1 MLKFG
6 NKEFRNLQEQVL
18 RNMKNIQDIMDG
30 VTVLA
35 EFGIKVIGHVN
46 SAADLPDPETY
57 EGEYGDAY
65 VVGTEEPYNYYIF
78 TRAFEGDETPQWF
91 NLGVFPAPGPQG
103 ETGPQGPVGPQGP
116 QGNTGADGSPAG
128 FGSITAT
135 AQTLVPGSSATAT
148 VVASGPDNEKSF
160 AFTFGIP
167 RGQDGSS
174 DVNWGDIGGTLADQT
189 DLQTALDNKVTLDT
203 TQTISG
209 SKEFSQSL
217 VVGANSG
224 TQTLKIGSTPNSLE
238 ISTNASGAPY
248 ITVKKGVSPSDPDY
262 RYWVYYVPTASGE
275 LLTTGNLSSNV
286 KTINNQSIVGS
297 GNINIATATWG
308 NITGV
313 LSNQTDLQTALNNK
327 VTVDT
332 AQNIT
337 GVKTFNNGSIV
348 IKDSS
353 IDNAATTLG
362 RVGSSGNY
370 AINFPANNGTV
381 ALTTDVPSAY
391 VVSAT
396 VSGDTL
402 VLSNAGGTSTSYTPN
417 IPDAVSGTNDGT
429 NWTSLTIG
437 SATYG
442 IGGGSAPSNMVTTD
456 TAQTISGTKTFTSD
470 IYLNTSKISADS
482 SYMYFDRGGSYNKEY
497 MYLGNGIVFK
507 PGANDSN
514 TMTLKMGSSVDAL
527 YFAPNIYID
536 ADLGKQDNG

>member
-30 VTVLA
+30 TTVLA

-189 DLQTALDNKVTLDT
+189 DLQTALNSKADGADVVHLTGAETITGIKTFIDTINIKESQSGQLEINADGEITCEADDYGIDAYLQLPAQGTSSQRATLATLGDIPSLANYVTLD
-203 TQTISG
+203 G
-209 SKEFSQSL
+209 AQSITGYKTFNRANTDDPIFTL
-217 VVGANSG
+217 IGGWGANAKTYDFKVSSDALIIHRNG
-224 TQTLKIGSTPNSLE
+224 YAYVQFVLKDGELQTQTLKPAGLNTNYSL
-238 ISTNASGAPY
+238 G
-248 ITVKKGVSPSDPDY
+248 GPSNY
-262 RYWVYYVPTASGE
+262 GYY
-275 LLTTGNLSSNV
+275 NLYLRNKIYSN
-286 KTINNQSIVGS
+286 NN
-297 GNINIATATWG
+297 
-308 NITGV
+308 
-313 LSNQTDLQTALNNK
+313 
-327 VTVDT
+327 DT
-332 AQNIT
+332 Y
-337 GVKTFNNGSIV
+337 G
-348 IKDSS
+348 
-353 IDNAATTLG
+353 
-362 RVGSSGNY
+362 
-370 AINFPANNGTV
+370 
-381 ALTTDVPSAY
+381 
-391 VVSAT
+391 
-396 VSGDTL
+396 L
-402 VLSNAGGTSTSYTPN
+402 VL
-417 IPDAVSGTNDGT
+417 PDTTN
-429 NWTSLTIG
+429 
-437 SATYG
+437 
-442 IGGGSAPSNMVTTD
+442 
-456 TAQTISGTKTFTSD
+456 
-470 IYLNTSKISADS
+470 
-482 SYMYFDRGGSYNKEY
+482 
-497 MYLGNGIVFK
+497 
-507 PGANDSN
+507 
-514 TMTLKMGSSVDAL
+514 
-527 YFAPNIYID
+527 
-536 ADLGKQDNG
+536 

>member
-30 VTVLA
+30 ATVLA
-35 EFGIKVIGHVN
+35 EFGIKVIGHVA
-46 SAADLPDPETY
+46 SVEDLPDPATY

-65 VVGTEEPYNYYIF
+65 LVDTEDAYDYYIF

-103 ETGPQGPVGPQGP
+103 ETGPVGPVGPQGP

-128 FGSITAT
+128 FGTITAT

-148 VVASGPDNEKSF
+148 VVASGPDTEKSF

-203 TQTISG
+203 TQRISG
-209 SKEFSQSL
+209 SKEFAQSL
-217 VVGANSG
+217 VVGSNSG
-224 TQTLKIGSTPNSLE
+224 TQTLKIGSTPNYLE

-248 ITVKKGVSPSDPDY
+248 ITVRKGVGPSDPDY

-297 GNINIATATWG
+297 GNINIASATWG
-308 NITGV
+308 NITGT

-362 RVGSSGNY
+362 RIGSSGNY
-370 AINFPANNGTV
+370 AINFPANNGTL
-381 ALTTDVPSAY
+381 ALTSD
-391 VVSAT
+391 
-396 VSGDTL
+396 
-402 VLSNAGGTSTSYTPN
+402 
-417 IPDAVSGTNDGT
+417 IPAAVSGTNDGT
-429 NWTSLTIG
+429 NWTTLTIG
-437 SATYG
+437 SDTYG

-456 TAQTISGTKTFTSD
+456 TAQTISGVKTFTSD
-470 IYLNTSKISADS
+470 VYLNTSKISADGN
-482 SYMYFDRGGSYNKEY
+482 YMYFDLGGSYDKEY
-497 MYLGNGIVFK
+497 MYIGNGIVFK
-507 PGANDSN
+507 PGRYDSSD
-514 TMTLKMGSSVDAL
+514 MTIRMGSNSSAL
-527 YFAPNIYID
+527 YLAPNIYID
-536 ADLGKQDNG
+536 ADLGQQDRG

>member
-30 VTVLA
+30 TTVLA

-189 DLQTALDNKVTLDT
+189 DLQTALNSKADGADVVHLTGAETITGIKTFIDTINIKESQSNFVELKCLSSNKIQIGSSAGASSTLRLGDANGGGSHRGQLEINADGEITCEADDYGIDAYLQLPAQGTSSQRATLATLGDIPSLANYVTLD
-203 TQTISG
+203 G
-209 SKEFSQSL
+209 AQSITGYKTFNRANTDDPIFTL
-217 VVGANSG
+217 IGGWGANAKTYDFKVSSDALIIHRNG
-224 TQTLKIGSTPNSLE
+224 YAYVQFVLKDGELQTQTLKPAGLNTNYSL
-238 ISTNASGAPY
+238 G
-248 ITVKKGVSPSDPDY
+248 GPSNY
-262 RYWVYYVPTASGE
+262 GYY
-275 LLTTGNLSSNV
+275 NLYLRNKIYSN
-286 KTINNQSIVGS
+286 NN
-297 GNINIATATWG
+297 
-308 NITGV
+308 
-313 LSNQTDLQTALNNK
+313 
-327 VTVDT
+327 DT
-332 AQNIT
+332 Y
-337 GVKTFNNGSIV
+337 G
-348 IKDSS
+348 
-353 IDNAATTLG
+353 
-362 RVGSSGNY
+362 
-370 AINFPANNGTV
+370 
-381 ALTTDVPSAY
+381 
-391 VVSAT
+391 
-396 VSGDTL
+396 L
-402 VLSNAGGTSTSYTPN
+402 VL
-417 IPDAVSGTNDGT
+417 PDTTN
-429 NWTSLTIG
+429 
-437 SATYG
+437 
-442 IGGGSAPSNMVTTD
+442 
-456 TAQTISGTKTFTSD
+456 
-470 IYLNTSKISADS
+470 
-482 SYMYFDRGGSYNKEY
+482 
-497 MYLGNGIVFK
+497 
-507 PGANDSN
+507 
-514 TMTLKMGSSVDAL
+514 
-527 YFAPNIYID
+527 
-536 ADLGKQDNG
+536 